1 VDAQRITFL
10 VGAVVGVPVVLVLY
24 ILVTD
29 WLIRRLPPAQHGR
42 VRPWL
47 WVGPAL
53 LLVTGFL
60 IYPGIATAWLSLLAN
75 DGKSFVGFAN
85 FGHVLADHSVLIAIR
100 NNVLWLVFYTGLVLV
115 FGLIL
120 AVMADRVPYEGA
132 IKSLIFMPMAISF
145 VAAGLI
151 WSFMYQYQ
159 PNLPGVHQTGT
170 LNAVWVNLLHQQPI
184 AWIIDERVN
193 NFALIFAAVWVW
205 TGFSMV
211 ITSAAL
217 KGIPPEL
224 TEAARVDGATELQVF
239 FRITVPLLAPTLT
252 VIGTTLVIFALKAF
266 DIIYVMTNGLYNT
279 DVMARRMYGEMF
291 TSQNY
296 ANSAAIA
303 MLLLLAVIPVLIFNL
318 RRFQFQEAIR

>member
-1 VDAQRITFL
+1 VDVERITYL
-10 VGAVVGVPVVLVLY
+10 LGAVIGVPVVLVLY
-24 ILVTD
+24 IVVTD
-29 WLIRRLPPAQHGR
+29 WLVRRLPPGQQPK
-42 VRPWL
+42 VRPWF

-53 LLVTGFL
+53 LLVAGFL
-60 IYPGIATAWLSLLAN
+60 IYPGIATGWISLLTN
-75 DGKSFVGFAN
+75 DGKSFVGLAN
-85 FGHVLADHSVLIAIR
+85 FGQVLTDNSVLIAIR
-100 NNVLWLVFYTGLVLV
+100 NNLLWLVFYTGLVLG

-120 AVMADRVPYEGA
+120 AVMADRVSYEGP

-159 PNLPGVHQTGT
+159 PALPGVHQTGT

-184 AWIIDERVN
+184 PWIIDERFN

-205 TGFSMV
+205 TGFAMV

-266 DIIYVMTNGLYNT
+266 DIVYVMTHGLYNT

-291 TSQNY
+291 TNQNY
-296 ANSAAIA
+296 GRSAAIA